1 MSAPDQSWLHSA
13 LRKAIERNSEM
24 YAYGFNLIIKE
35 YARFPARLPLPCHM
49 EHGWTPLTP
58 PLISDLATCK
68 ELMLVFSKRRK
79 EAWQRE
85 SGIPVEVMGAPF
97 VLYRRM
103 RNLTQK
109 SDAKGT
115 LAFACHSSV
124 SVEAKYDVE
133 RFCALLKALPDDFR
147 PVSVCLHHADLQ
159 EGLGAIFKQHGFE
172 IVGAGNSAGLSF
184 IRNLYGLLSRHRY
197 AASNVMGSHT
207 FYAVEMGLP
216 FFLVGEEPVFINRG
230 NDPNMPKQGKVSDDY
245 YGRLAIELFS
255 TGPIK
260 SISEKQRA
268 FVEAETGVRDCLS
281 REDLHRVL
289 WDVFKRNHYGRR
301 VPVYLFLNALRKL
314 CYGSRFQ

>member
-1 MSAPDQSWLHSA
+1 MRAA
-13 LRKAIERNSEM
+13 LKRFIEHNSEM
-24 YAYGFNLIIKE
+24 YAYGFNLILKE
-35 YARFPARLPLPCHM
+35 YARFPAHLPLPCHM

-58 PLISDLATCK
+58 PLVSDLATCK

-79 EAWQRE
+79 EAWQDE
-85 SGIPVEVMGAPF
+85 SRIPVEVMGAPF

-103 RNLTQK
+103 RSLVPK
-109 SDAKGT
+109 SDARGT

-133 RFCALLKALPDDFR
+133 RFCALLKGLPADFQ

-172 IVGAGNSAGLSF
+172 IVSAGNSAGLGF
-184 IRNLYGLLSRHRY
+184 IRNLYELLSQRRY
-197 AASNVMGSHT
+197 AASNVMGSHV

-230 NDPNMPKQGKVSDDY
+230 NDPNMPKQDKTSDY
-245 YGRLAIELFS
+245 HYGRRAIELFS
-255 TGPIK
+255 TGPVK

-268 FVEAETGVRDCLS
+268 FVLEEMGVTDCLS
-281 REDLHRVL
+281 NEELNRVL
-289 WDVFKRNHYGRR
+289 WDAFKRNHYGRR